1 MPAILKADL
10 KERVAGK
17 RKAWDTEVKAR
28 ETAATRAVGH
38 NSWRT
43 DGHADL
49 IQAVDAVAKYFKEQP
64 NAVAYFAQVDIG
76 SNVKVSYIASK

>member
-28 ETAATRAVGH
+28 ETAVTKAVGFI
-38 NSWRT
+38 SWFK
-43 DGHADL
+43 DGHADVV
-49 IQAVDAVAKYFKEQP
+49 QAVDAVAKYFEEQP
-64 NAVAYFAQVDIG
+64 NAMAYFAQVDIG
-76 SNVKVSYIASK
+76 SNVKVSYIVSK